1 LEIAWDQ
8 MTDRHGCPA
17 IGEDGVEPGFLI
29 VGYGKLGG
37 IELGH
42 SSDLDLVF
50 LHDANPNKSTDG
62 ERSIDNATFFMRLG
76 QKIIHILTTQMASGD
91 LYETDMRL
99 RPSGNSGMLVA
110 SLAGFEKYQLEDA
123 WTWEHQALV
132 RARTVAGSAR
142 LAKAFDEVRHKVLSQ
157 QRDRNQLLAD
167 VIEMRNKMRTHLGTK
182 NGDTGKVSNDG
193 GAIFNLK
200 QDVGGIVDIE
210 FMVQFAVL
218 ARSHE
223 FPDLTCWSDN
233 IRILES
239 LEESGVI
246 SAEDTEF
253 LTRAYKNYRSVGHRL
268 QLQKLPVVVEASE
281 FAVERE
287 QVKAVWDRLLVAG

>member
-1 LEIAWDQ
+1 
-8 MTDRHGCPA
+8 
-17 IGEDGVEPGFLI
+17 
-29 VGYGKLGG
+29 
-37 IELGH
+37 
-42 SSDLDLVF
+42 
-50 LHDANPNKSTDG
+50 
-62 ERSIDNATFFMRLG
+62 
-76 QKIIHILTTQMASGD
+76 
-91 LYETDMRL
+91 
-99 RPSGNSGMLVA
+99 
-110 SLAGFEKYQLEDA
+110 
-123 WTWEHQALV
+123 
-132 RARTVAGSAR
+132 
-142 LAKAFDEVRHKVLSQ
+142 
-157 QRDRNQLLAD
+157 
-167 VIEMRNKMRTHLGTK
+167 
-182 NGDTGKVSNDG
+182 
-193 GAIFNLK
+193 
-200 QDVGGIVDIE
+200 
-210 FMVQFAVL
+210 MVQFAVL